1 MRIYVTIKLLVS
13 LCLSIGLISAS
24 TAQDNS
30 NQIVIGEELKIFSDT
45 LNEER
50 TILVGK
56 PASYEQGNESYP
68 IMIVLDGGSHFHYT
82 TGLTRYLAINQ
93 FIPELLVIAIQN
105 TDRSRDLTPP
115 SQVQTEIERLPTH
128 GGAANFQ
135 TFIADELIPWVEE
148 NYRTRPYKILVGH
161 SFGGLFAINSLVTR
175 PEIFDAY
182 IAISPSLQWNDQRLV
197 DRAET
202 FFDNTE
208 ELDISLF
215 MTVGNEGNSL
225 LGGVRK
231 LSGVLDEK
239 SPSGFEWHFEHM
251 PLETH
256 GSVPQRSTYQGLE
269 FIFSNWYL
277 RNPGEFYS
285 KYGMEAV
292 ERFYAIGD
300 KKYGYERGLPA
311 SALLNIVAQLANSG
325 ELDDATDL
333 LLRHKETAQPPAPF
347 YEFIASANR
356 EAGNE
361 QRAIQLYRFAL
372 ATNPGSQIARQ
383 ALTDLGEDF
392 SDLIPDV
399 TVKTAILAKYV
410 GSYDVQQASTIDI
423 MLEGDSLFREYNGTR
438 YELLPR
444 SDTEFYIEEDDIQYE
459 FNFSNDGEVL
469 GIAIRL
475 NGGAL
480 LARKLN

>member
-1 MRIYVTIKLLVS
+1 MRIYAAIKLLVS
-13 LCLSIGLISAS
+13 LCLSIGLINTS

-30 NQIVIGEELKIFSDT
+30 NQIVIGEELKIFSDA

-56 PASYEQGNESYP
+56 PASYEQGDESYP
-68 IMIVLDGGSHFHYT
+68 LMIVLDGGAHFHYT
-82 TGLTRYLAINQ
+82 TGMAKYLAINQ
-93 FIPELLVIAIQN
+93 FIPELLVVAVQN
-105 TDRSRDLTPP
+105 TDRSRDMTPP
-115 SQVQTEIERLPTH
+115 SQVQSEIESLPTH
-128 GGAANFQ
+128 GGAENFQ
-135 TFIADELIPWVEE
+135 TFIADELLPWIDE

-161 SFGGLFAINSLVTR
+161 SFGGLFAINSLITR

-208 ELDISLF
+208 ELNVSLF
-215 MTVGNEGNSL
+215 MTVGNEGRGL

-256 GSVPQRSTYQGLE
+256 GSVPQRSTLQGLE

-277 RNPGEFYS
+277 RNPDEFYS
-285 KYGMEAV
+285 KYGMDAI

-311 SALLNIVAQLANSG
+311 STIINIVASFANSG
-325 ELDDATDL
+325 QVDEATDL
-333 LLRHKETAQPPAPF
+333 LLRYRETVHPPARF
-347 YEFIASANR
+347 YEFLANTNR
-356 EAGNE
+356 EAGSVE
-361 QRAIQLYRFAL
+361 RAIELYRFAL
-372 ATNPGSQIARQ
+372 ETNPGSQVSRQ
-383 ALTDLGEDF
+383 ALTDLGQYF
-392 SDLIPDV
+392 SDLIPDF
-399 TVKTAILAKYV
+399 TVEKEILAQYV
-410 GSYDVQQASTIDI
+410 GRYDVQQATTIDI
-423 MLEGDSLFREYNGTR
+423 MLVDDTLFREYNETR

-444 SDTEFYIEEDDIQYE
+444 SDTEFYVAEDDIQYT
-459 FNFSNDGEVL
+459 FNFGDDGEVL
-469 GIAIRL
+469 GIEIRL
-475 NGGAL
+475 NGGDV
-480 LARKLN
+480 LARKID